1 MDSDEITDE
10 VIDFSQVRLELKLDI
25 GPRYGEPSDYLVHY
39 EGAVFSGE
47 SLDQPVGRMSV
58 YIAELAKSYYDGED
72 PWEVLDSLN
81 AGVAH
86 FCELISRRTRRFKPT
101 VARWI
106 GSDIERLLI
115 IDHLCIDASY
125 RGHDLG
131 LNAIDTVC
139 AHLADEAVV
148 VLLAFPTQWKGRVD
162 ENPKA
167 FLADQMKLQSYYAR
181 SLFEP
186 ILSAGLMLRHWLRN
200 IC

>member
-1 MDSDEITDE
+1 MDNGDTLYE
-10 VIDFSQVRLELKLDI
+10 VIDLTQVRLELKLDI
-25 GPRYGEPSDYLVHY
+25 GPRYGEPSDYLTHY
-39 EGAVFSGE
+39 EGTVFSGE
-47 SLDQPVGRMSV
+47 SLDLPVGRLSV
-58 YIAELAKSYYDGED
+58 YIAELVEAYHDGED

-86 FCELISRRTRRFKPT
+86 FCELISLHTRRFKPT
-101 VARWI
+101 VARLV

-115 IDHLCIDASY
+115 IDHLCIDAPY

-148 VLLAFPTQWKGRVD
+148 VLLAFPTQWTGRVD

-167 FLADQMKLQSYYAR
+167 FFADQMKLKSYYAR
-181 SLFEP
+181 SSFVS
-186 ILSAGLMLRHWLRN
+186 ILSAGSMLRPWLRN
-200 IC
+200 SY